1 MSKFA
6 VTLNYLGTYGFAEYN
21 EETKSADIVIAS
33 EETKKLVGDF
43 LAKPLTLEIPMGEDI
58 RSFAQQTLDPLAS
71 LENFKTCMTRLWVN
85 TQVRVEWS
93 MPPGLAET
101 L

>member
-1 MSKFA
+1 MEKFT
-6 VTLNYLGTYGFAEYN
+6 VTLNYKGTYGFVTYDEEAKAAEI
-21 EETKSADIVIAS
+21 TIAS
-33 EETKKLVGDF
+33 DEAKSLVEGF
-43 LAKPLTLEIPMGEDI
+43 LAQPLTLEVPNGEDI
-58 RSFAQQTLDPLAS
+58 RTFVETTLEPLAS
-71 LENFKTCMTRLWVN
+71 LENFKTCMTRLWVH

>member
-1 MSKFA
+1 MEKFS
-6 VTLNYLGTYGFAEYN
+6 VTLNLKGVYGFVEYDP
-21 EETKSADIVIAS
+21 EAKAAAVTIAS
-33 EETKKLVGDF
+33 DEAKKLVEGF
-43 LAKPLTLEIPMGEDI
+43 LAKPLTLEIPVGEDI
-58 RSFAQQTLDPLAS
+58 RSFAERTLDPLAS

-85 TQVRVEWS
+85 TGVRVEWS

>member
-1 MSKFA
+1 MEKFA
-6 VTLNYLGTYGFAEYN
+6 VTLNLKGTYGFVEYD
-21 EETKSADIVIAS
+21 EETKSAVVTIAS
-33 EETKKLVGDF
+33 DEAKSLVEGF
-43 LAKPLTLEIPMGEDI
+43 LGKPLTLEIPVGEDV
-58 RSFAQQTLDPLAS
+58 RSFAEQTLDPLAS

-85 TQVRVEWS
+85 TGVRVEWS

>member
-1 MSKFA
+1 
-6 VTLNYLGTYGFAEYN
+6 
-21 EETKSADIVIAS
+21 
-33 EETKKLVGDF
+33 
-43 LAKPLTLEIPMGEDI
+43 MGEDI
-58 RSFAQQTLDPLAS
+58 RSFAKQTLDPLAS

-85 TQVRVEWS
+85 TNVRVEWS